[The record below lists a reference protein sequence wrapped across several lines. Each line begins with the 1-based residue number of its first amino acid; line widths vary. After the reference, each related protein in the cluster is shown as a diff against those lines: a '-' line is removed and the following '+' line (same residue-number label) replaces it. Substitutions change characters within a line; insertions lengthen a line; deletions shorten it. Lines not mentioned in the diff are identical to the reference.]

1 MIGMFAISK
10 AGHDKGRMY
19 LVVGQEKD
27 LVLLADGKTRTME
40 NPKRKKTKHIQIINM
55 ARVTFHFPLHIIVTD
70 CKFFVCES
78 SFQTLNCHFK
88 GFNPKFLDYIHIFL
102 GQILINVT
110 IYQLFSVGNATVP
123 NATSIFTPENKFF
136 SVVSSIGL

>member
-40 NPKRKKTKHIQIINM
+40 NPKRKKTKHIQIIKKDPE
-55 ARVTFHFPLHIIVTD
+55 A
-70 CKFFVCES
+70 
-78 SFQTLNCHFK
+78 
-88 GFNPKFLDYIHIFL
+88 FLSEKLQNHHM
-102 GQILINVT
+102 
-110 IYQLFSVGNATVP
+110 IYNEEIKLA
-123 NATSIFTPENKFF
+123 IKKENE
-136 SVVSSIGL
+136 

>member
-40 NPKRKKTKHIQIINM
+40 NPKRKKTKHIQIIKKDPE
-55 ARVTFHFPLHIIVTD
+55 A
-70 CKFFVCES
+70 
-78 SFQTLNCHFK
+78 
-88 GFNPKFLDYIHIFL
+88 FLSEKLQNHHM
-102 GQILINVT
+102 
-110 IYQLFSVGNATVP
+110 IYNEEIKLA
-123 NATSIFTPENKFF
+123 IKRE
-136 SVVSSIGL
+136 

>member
-40 NPKRKKTKHIQIINM
+40 NPKRKKTKHIQIIKKDPE
-55 ARVTFHFPLHIIVTD
+55 A
-70 CKFFVCES
+70 
-78 SFQTLNCHFK
+78 
-88 GFNPKFLDYIHIFL
+88 FLSEKLQNHHM
-102 GQILINVT
+102 
-110 IYQLFSVGNATVP
+110 IYHEEIKLAIKKRMNKEATHV
-123 NATSIFTPENKFF
+123 
-136 SVVSSIGL
+136 

>member
-40 NPKRKKTKHIQIINM
+40 NPKRKKTKHIQIIKKDPE
-55 ARVTFHFPLHIIVTD
+55 A
-70 CKFFVCES
+70 
-78 SFQTLNCHFK
+78 
-88 GFNPKFLDYIHIFL
+88 FLSEKLQNHHM
-102 GQILINVT
+102 
-110 IYQLFSVGNATVP
+110 IYNEEIKLAIKMRMNKEATHV
-123 NATSIFTPENKFF
+123 
-136 SVVSSIGL
+136 

>member
-40 NPKRKKTKHIQIINM
+40 NPKRKKTKHIQIIKKDPE
-55 ARVTFHFPLHIIVTD
+55 A
-70 CKFFVCES
+70 
-78 SFQTLNCHFK
+78 
-88 GFNPKFLDYIHIFL
+88 FLSEKLQNHHM
-102 GQILINVT
+102 
-110 IYQLFSVGNATVP
+110 IYKYNEEIKLAIKKRMNKEATHV
-123 NATSIFTPENKFF
+123 
-136 SVVSSIGL
+136 

>member
-40 NPKRKKTKHIQIINM
+40 NPKRKNTKHIQIIKKDPEALLSEKLQNHHM
-55 ARVTFHFPLHIIVTD
+55 
-70 CKFFVCES
+70 
-78 SFQTLNCHFK
+78 
-88 GFNPKFLDYIHIFL
+88 
-102 GQILINVT
+102 
-110 IYQLFSVGNATVP
+110 IYNEEIKLAIKKRMNKEATHV
-123 NATSIFTPENKFF
+123 
-136 SVVSSIGL
+136 

>member
-40 NPKRKKTKHIQIINM
+40 NPKRKKTKHIQIIKKDPE
-55 ARVTFHFPLHIIVTD
+55 A
-70 CKFFVCES
+70 
-78 SFQTLNCHFK
+78 
-88 GFNPKFLDYIHIFL
+88 FLSEKLQNHHM
-102 GQILINVT
+102 
-110 IYQLFSVGNATVP
+110 IYN
-123 NATSIFTPENKFF
+123 
-136 SVVSSIGL
+136 